1 MSSQDQWPVGPVSEN
16 VGQGLGDPGCSAG
29 VLKSA
34 LLQLAEQVAAADRRQ
49 SAALQDMHQKL
60 AKLGGQTEAVKAALP
75 MHLVAA
81 FERIEAGMASLA
93 EQLSATD
100 QTREASSPAA
110 SMQEA
115 LALTPMNEPVSA
127 HHFDTGAALPVSEIM
142 TAEPEQPAED
152 DIGHDAPASPQ
163 LSAPPPLKSAIGLQ
177 PPGTWGSRDMLKPVE
192 PIYTQ
197 NPDDPWDS
205 QSAAELTRLYESG
218 EAGIPP
224 LKSAFDDR
232 PVLAVAPPAVEAP
245 LGSRVDQMRTDTPTN
260 AEVAPLP
267 LATLAAATM
276 DQQQHAWLDSRLDE
290 MAARIE
296 RSLMEL
302 RPESSIAALGERFD
316 SFEAKFT
323 SALDSVAT
331 RSDVEGLRL
340 IEAHISELSS
350 QIEETRGQLGRLDS
364 IERQLMDLQASL
376 GDEEILRK
384 LGGIVP
390 TEEDLVRYAEEAATR
405 VASRVV
411 QDTPRQ
417 IEPDQHA
424 MRMFA
429 DVAQASQSAH
439 AEASRQLRA
448 MQEVFATYMDE
459 RRRGEAQTAD
469 ALDTMQHA
477 MQHMLDRVD
486 AIEMR
491 GDFPPEGQPA
501 AYDEFEPAPKAAPAP
516 VMPPPPTTPEAL
528 QRTFAEEAKA
538 AAARMAAQI
547 QPTGRP
553 AARPA
558 MSEEPTAIVHEPPVP
573 GDELPTRIVGA
584 NPAARAEEPI
594 VVPASGQD
602 QPAQGKPQDRQA
614 FIAMA
619 RRAAEQ
625 AKQEADR
632 LAAASGK
639 PSAEAPPA
647 GKAKNGKASLGGK
660 PGSRPGILVAASL
673 GAFLLAGGLWVMSSP
688 KFRLFNSGITFGRP
702 AAPQAPAAPVEPAAK
717 SPANPRGPAIDEEA
731 TPRQPEPRETAPQS
745 EPPKPRRSVPETG
758 IDDLG
763 QLPKGGEKKADV
775 RPPAGPPPV
784 QNVGLGIALEH
795 GPTQLTPEDVI
806 RARQK
811 AHVAN
816 LSQRTAQDAARI
828 AAVPQDQLPDGIV
841 EVVKGE
847 APAAP
852 AQPAE
857 RATVE
862 LPPAAVGPMSLRLA
876 AAKGDPSAQ
885 FDVAARYAEG
895 RGVPQ
900 DFGQA
905 AHWYQRA
912 AQQGLAQA
920 QYRLAGLLERGL
932 GVKAD
937 PARARIWYKRAA
949 EQGNLKA
956 MHNLAVLN
964 AGSEATPAELAA
976 AHKWFGEAAERGLS
990 DSQFNLAVLLES
1002 GLGVEK
1008 DPVQAYKWYAL
1019 AARTG
1024 DKEAVRRRDL
1034 IKAKLDP
1041 EQRTVAEA
1049 AVAGWRQRAVDH
1061 IANDPRAAGEAWKRA
1076 VSNQ

>member
-1 MSSQDQWPVGPVSEN
+1 MSAQDQWPVGPVSEN

-49 SAALQDMHQKL
+49 SAALQEMHQKL

-93 EQLSATD
+93 EQLATTD
-100 QTREASSPAA
+100 PAHDASVPTA
-110 SMQEA
+110 
-115 LALTPMNEPVSA
+115 PIGEPDGFPPLDV
-127 HHFDTGAALPVSEIM
+127 PVFA
-142 TAEPEQPAED
+142 AEPGSPDPVPVADDSIAEPHASASAETD
-152 DIGHDAPASPQ
+152 PSPVATQDAQ

-177 PPGTWGSRDMLKPVE
+177 PPGTWGSRDMLKPLE
-192 PIYTQ
+192 PVYTQ

-205 QSAAELTRLYESG
+205 QSAAALTRLYESG

-224 LKSAFDDR
+224 LKSVLDER
-232 PVLAVAPPAVEAP
+232 PVLAVAPPVSEAP
-245 LGSRVDQMRTDTPTN
+245 LEQRVDQEQMDAP
-260 AEVAPLP
+260 AAVDAKPLP
-267 LATLAAATM
+267 LVAFTDATV
-276 DQQQHAWLDSRLDE
+276 DHQQQAWLDRRLDE

-340 IEAHISELSS
+340 IEAHISELST
-350 QIEETRGQLGRLDS
+350 QIEETRGQLGRLDA
-364 IERQLMDLQASL
+364 IERQLMELQASL

-390 TEEDLVRYAEEAATR
+390 TEYDLVRYAEEAATR
-405 VASRVV
+405 VASRMV
-411 QDTPRQ
+411 QAQEAPRQ
-417 IEPDQHA
+417 AEPDAHA

-429 DVAQASQSAH
+429 DVAQASHSAH
-439 AEASRQLRA
+439 AEATRQLHA
-448 MQEVFATYMDE
+448 MQEVFAAYMDE

-491 GDFPPEGQPA
+491 GDFQATGEPA
-501 AYDEFEPAPKAAPAP
+501 AYEEYAPAP
-516 VMPPPPTTPEAL
+516 PVPAAAVMPPPTTPEAL
-528 QRTFAEEAKA
+528 QRSFAEEAKA
-538 AAARMAAQI
+538 AAARMTAQA
-547 QPTGRP
+547 QTASRP
-553 AARPA
+553 APRPA
-558 MSEEPTAIVHEPPVP
+558 MPDEPPLP
-573 GDELPTRIVGA
+573 GDDVPTRAV
-584 NPAARAEEPI
+584 AAKMEARTDEPI
-594 VVPASGQD
+594 IVDTPGQD
-602 QPAQGKPQDRQA
+602 QPTQGKPQDRQA

-639 PSAEAPPA
+639 PNADAPPA
-647 GKAKNGKASLGGK
+647 AKAKNGKASLGGK

-688 KFRLFNSGITFGRP
+688 KFRSFQSGITFGRP
-702 AAPQAPAAPVEPAAK
+702 AAPPATPLPVEPAAK

-731 TPRQPEPRETAPQS
+731 TPRQPEPRETAPQTPA
-745 EPPKPRRSVPETG
+745 EPQKQRPRSVPETG

-763 QLPKGGEKKADV
+763 HLQKGGEKKADV
-775 RPPAGPPPV
+775 RSPADQPPV

-795 GPTQLTPEDVI
+795 GPTPLTPEEVL

-857 RATVE
+857 RSTVE
-862 LPPAAVGPMSLRLA
+862 LPPAAIGPMSLRLA
-876 AAKGDPSAQ
+876 AAKGNPSAQ

-895 RGVPQ
+895 RGVKQ

-964 AGSEATPAELAA
+964 AGSDATPAELAT

-1008 DPVQAYKWYAL
+1008 DPVQAFKWYAL
-1019 AARTG
+1019 AARNG
-1024 DKEAVRRRDL
+1024 DKEAIRRRDL
-1034 IKAKLDP
+1034 IKAKLEP
-1041 EQRTVAEA
+1041 EQRAATEA
-1049 AVAGWRQRAVDH
+1049 AVAAWRQRVVDRV
-1061 IANDPRAAGEAWKRA
+1061 ANDPRAAGEAWKRA
-1076 VSNQ
+1076 ASNQ